1 MKTIDESTFESLLE
15 LDRDTGGELVF
26 EMIDAYRSDHPNY
39 LKTLKSRIDDQD
51 AAGVVFQAHA
61 MKSTFA
67 NFGALKLAELFR
79 AIELA
84 AKVPDWATIQSSLDQ
99 ALKNIIDFENDL
111 SEVEHRAKATAAR
124 KSS

>member
-26 EMIDAYRSDHPNY
+26 EMLDAYRADHPGY
-39 LKTLKSRIDDQD
+39 LKAIKSRIADQD

-67 NFGALKLAELFR
+67 NFGALKLAEIFR
-79 AIELA
+79 SIELA
-84 AKVPDWATIQSSLDQ
+84 AKVPDWPTIQSSLHQ
-99 ALKNIIDFENDL
+99 ALKAIVDFENDL
-111 SEVEHRAKATAAR
+111 FEIEQRAKANSAR